1 MKTLL
6 FFPFFLQATAIFI
19 DEIYFHIRR
28 GLPRWERIG
37 HPLDTATVLIC
48 LLFIL
53 LVPYSA
59 DALKWYIALSL
70 FSCLMVTKDE
80 WVHKEHCPA
89 LENWL
94 HALLFLN
101 HPLVLSLSGLF
112 WWSFSWP
119 ELHPWIPGPEL
130 LRPFLILQTA
140 GVAFFMSYQIFYWNF
155 LARPILI
162 RELSHQPSQRE
173 ESMSVLEEEDISY
186 FSALKQNNSQS
197 LEENIFNTDSSN
209 LENENN
215 TPSSQQF
222 MNESEQ
228 NN

>member
-6 FFPFFLQATAIFI
+6 FFPFFLQASAIFI

-37 HPLDTATVLIC
+37 HPLDTATVLVC
-48 LLFIL
+48 LLFVL

-59 DALKWYIALSL
+59 EALKWYIALAL

-80 WVHKEHCPA
+80 WVHKEHCSA
-89 LENWL
+89 VENWL

-101 HPLVLSLSGLF
+101 HPLVLGLSGLF
-112 WWSFSWP
+112 WWSFSLP
-119 ELHPWIPGPEL
+119 ELHSWIPSPQL

-155 LARPILI
+155 FARPILV
-162 RELSHQPSQRE
+162 RELSHQKNSRE
-173 ESMSVLEEEDISY
+173 EQPIEALANPPDFSEEDIGY
-186 FSALKQNNSQS
+186 FTPLKQDSAES
-197 LEENIFNTDSSN
+197 LEENILSTDSSPN
-209 LENENN
+209 LEMDEHEEKKDSN
-215 TPSSQQF
+215 
-222 MNESEQ
+222 
-228 NN
+228 